1 MRLTFQRGPPGGPPG
16 PPGLPGVPPGKVPMG
31 GTGRIGWGGLTGGR
45 CGGSTPMGGTGRA
58 GGQQVLFQVGVHGLR
73 QSQKR

>member
-1 MRLTFQRGPPGGPPG
+1 
-16 PPGLPGVPPGKVPMG
+16 MG